1 MKKVIEYGIIIVLG
15 GVLYMIIELLWIA
28 STHWTMGIAG
38 GLSFVIMYVIHNK
51 MKNVHI
57 ITRAMLCAIAGTL
70 IEFMCGC
77 IVNIGLGWD
86 VWDYSKRS
94 FNLMGQI
101 CPLYSLFWFFLSI
114 PASEISKILNCIID
128 RHLEAT
134 GDYKIKT
141 EREVS

>member
-1 MKKVIEYGIIIVLG
+1 MKKVIEYGIIVMLG
-15 GVLYMIIELLWIA
+15 GVLYMMIELLWKA

-38 GLSFVIMYVIHNK
+38 GLSFAMMYIIHNK

-57 ITRAMLCAIAGTL
+57 VTRAILCAICVTL
-70 IEFMCGC
+70 IEFVCGC

-94 FNLMGQI
+94 FNIMGQI

-114 PASEISKILNCIID
+114 PASEICRILKCIID
-128 RHLEAT
+128 RHLEAS
-134 GDYKIKT
+134 GDYKIEAK
-141 EREVS
+141 REIS